1 MRPLALLLG
10 IVTGSAVSMALGLG
24 MTLMIFFLL
33 PEFQQRLAPEWR
45 PLSVALG
52 WASAA
57 SVLGAAAFYG
67 ELRATGWRR
76 LAQMGLGAIAVAALL
91 RYWPR

>member
-10 IVTGSAVSMALGLG
+10 IVAGSAVSMALGLG

-33 PEFQQRLAPEWR
+33 PEFQLRLAGEWR
-45 PLSVALG
+45 PLTTAFG
-52 WASAA
+52 WALALTAA
-57 SVLGAAAFYG
+57 GGAAFYG
-67 ELRATGWRR
+67 ELRTRRWRR
-76 LAQMGLGAIAVAALL
+76 LAQAALFLIAAVMML